1 VGGRFVGV
9 PEILIFYKD
18 DSAIYRNSL
27 PATRRR
33 TALPAA
39 GIALPV
45 TGITL
50 PATATTLPATG
61 TVGTTLLGIGK
72 NLKRFYF
79 IEKFFKYFKLNYHIF
94 SVFVIVAKEPRV
106 ATGTCVGQ
114 VLAKKFAKNLFRN
127 KTL

>member
-1 VGGRFVGV
+1 M
-9 PEILIFYKD
+9 
-18 DSAIYRNSL
+18 

-50 PATATTLPATG
+50 PATVTTLPATG
-61 TVGTTLLGIGK
+61 TIGTTLPGTEK
-72 NLKRFYF
+72 NLKIF
-79 IEKFFKYFKLNYHIF
+79 ILYRSFFFNFKLNYHIF

-114 VLAKKFAKNLFRN
+114 VLAKKFAKNLFRK